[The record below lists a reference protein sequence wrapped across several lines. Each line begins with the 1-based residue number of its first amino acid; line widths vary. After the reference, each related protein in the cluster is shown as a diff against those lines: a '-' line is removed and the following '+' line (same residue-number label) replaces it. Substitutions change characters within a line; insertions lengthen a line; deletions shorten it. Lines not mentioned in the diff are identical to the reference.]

1 MKKITTIIT
10 YTEFE
15 SIDELSNLDQKLIRD
30 AEKNLKNSYSPYSL
44 FKVSSAISLSNSQVV
59 FGTNQENAA
68 YPSGLCAERVAVFSA
83 MSSFPA
89 SVIETVVI
97 VTEKSSKFPFTPCGS
112 CRQVLMEFE
121 NKQKKN
127 IRVLLKSGDSKI
139 WIFES
144 IKEILPFA
152 FDAEDILKKE

>member
-68 YPSGLCAERVAVFSA
+68 YPSPWRCPGA
-83 MSSFPA
+83 
-89 SVIETVVI
+89 
-97 VTEKSSKFPFTPCGS
+97 
-112 CRQVLMEFE
+112 
-121 NKQKKN
+121 
-127 IRVLLKSGDSKI
+127 
-139 WIFES
+139 
-144 IKEILPFA
+144 
-152 FDAEDILKKE
+152 